1 MTTATQFVVT
11 RSTRGSRWA
20 MRGVLVGMVVL
31 ATAPYWAGTQDLQL
45 LSELFGYV
53 MLASLWNLLAG
64 YAGLISI
71 GQQAFVGLGG
81 YALFSYAITAG
92 ANPLWAFPLAGL
104 VGAIVAVPS
113 AALLFRLRGAYF
125 AIGSWVLADTL
136 KLVFAQIRALGSGS
150 GTSLPVSVIL
160 MLGHRPG
167 PRESVIY
174 WSAFVLLV
182 LVMGTIVWLLRSRYG
197 MALTAVR
204 DNEVAA
210 RSSGIDVGRVK
221 LVVYVFAG
229 FATSMVGGL
238 IFLQKLRIS
247 PDAAF
252 SVDDWTGLVI
262 FMAVIGGVGS
272 VEGPVIG
279 AVIFFVF
286 RQELY
291 NLGTIYLMLLGLVAI
306 IVMLRM
312 PKGIWGWA
320 SEHLGWRVL
329 PLQQHVSSASIASS
343 GYLPE
348 RSEP

>member
-1 MTTATQFVVT
+1 MTTVT
-11 RSTRGSRWA
+11 VRRSTPGSRWA
-20 MRGVLVGMVVL
+20 MRGVLVGLVAL
-31 ATAPYWAGTQDLQL
+31 AVAPYWVGTEDLQL
-45 LSELFGYV
+45 LAELYGYI

-64 YAGLISI
+64 YSGLVSI
-71 GQQAFVGLGG
+71 GQQAFVGLGA
-81 YALFSYAITAG
+81 YTLFSYAIFAN
-92 ANPLWAFPLAGL
+92 ANPLWGYPLAGL
-104 VGAIVAVPS
+104 IGAIVALPS

-136 KLVFAQIRALGSGS
+136 KLVFAQINALGSGS

-174 WSAFVLLV
+174 WSAFILLV

-204 DNEVAA
+204 DNELAA

-221 LVVYVFAG
+221 LLVYVFTG
-229 FATSMVGGL
+229 FATSMVGVL

-279 AVIFFVF
+279 AVVFFVF

-291 NLGTIYLMLLGLVAI
+291 NLGTTYLMLLGLLAI

-320 SEHLGWRVL
+320 SQHFHWRIL
-329 PLQQHVSSASIASS
+329 PLQQHVSTASLGS
-343 GYLPE
+343 G
-348 RSEP
+348 S

>member
-1 MTTATQFVVT
+1 MVTMATLVT
-11 RSTRGSRWA
+11 VGRSTPGSRWA
-20 MRGVLVGMVVL
+20 MRGVLVALVAL
-31 ATAPYWAGTQDLQL
+31 AAAPYWAGTQDLQL
-45 LSELFGYV
+45 MSELFGYV

-64 YAGLISI
+64 YAGLVSI
-71 GQQAFVGLGG
+71 GQQAFVGIGG
-81 YALFSYAITAG
+81 YVLFSFAITAG
-92 ANPLWAFPLAGL
+92 ANPLWSYPLAGL
-104 VGAIVAVPS
+104 IGAVVAVPS

-136 KLVFAQIRALGSGS
+136 KLIFSQVSALGSGS

-174 WSAFVLLV
+174 WSAFMLLV
-182 LVMGTIVWLLRSRYG
+182 LVMGIIVWLLRSRYG
-197 MALTAVR
+197 LALTAVR

-210 RSSGIDVGRVK
+210 RSSGIEVERVK
-221 LVVYVFAG
+221 LLVYVFAG
-229 FATSMVGGL
+229 FATSMVGVL

-279 AVIFFVF
+279 AVLFFVF

-291 NLGTIYLMLLGLVAI
+291 NLGTTYLMLLGLLAI

-320 SEHLGWRVL
+320 SQHFGWRVL
-329 PLQQHVSSASIASS
+329 PLRQHVSDPSGAS
-343 GYLPE
+343 PE
-348 RSEP
+348 KPM

>member
-1 MTTATQFVVT
+1 VVTTMMSVLVT
-11 RSTRGSRWA
+11 RSTPGSRWA
-20 MRGVLVGMVVL
+20 MRGVFVALVAL

-45 LSELFGYV
+45 LSELFGYI

-64 YAGLISI
+64 YAGLVSI

-81 YALFSYAITAG
+81 YVLFSYAITAG
-92 ANPLWAFPLAGL
+92 ANPLWSYPLAGL

-125 AIGSWVLADTL
+125 AIGSWVLADTF
-136 KLVFAQIRALGSGS
+136 KLVFSQISALGSGS
-150 GTSLPVSVIL
+150 GTSLPVSVVL

-174 WSAFVLLV
+174 WSAFALLL

-210 RSSGIDVGRVK
+210 RSSGIEVERVK
-221 LVVYVFAG
+221 LLVYVFAG
-229 FATSMVGGL
+229 LATSMVGAL

-279 AVIFFVF
+279 AVVFFVF

-291 NLGTIYLMLLGLVAI
+291 NLGTIYLMLLGLLAI

-312 PKGIWGWA
+312 PKGVWGWA
-320 SEHLGWRVL
+320 SQHLGWRVL
-329 PLQQHVSSASIASS
+329 PLQQHVLTATSHTPGESTK
-343 GYLPE
+343 
-348 RSEP
+348 

>member
-1 MTTATQFVVT
+1 MTTGATVT
-11 RSTRGSRWA
+11 VTVSRSTPGSRWA
-20 MRGVLVGMVVL
+20 MRGVLATLVAL
-31 ATAPYWAGTQDLQL
+31 AAAPYWAGTQDLQL
-45 LSELFGYV
+45 MSQLFAYV

-64 YAGLISI
+64 YSGLVSI

-81 YALFSYAITAG
+81 YVLFSYAIMAG
-92 ANPLWAFPLAGL
+92 ANPLWSYPLAGL

-125 AIGSWVLADTL
+125 AIGSWVLADTF
-136 KLVFAQIRALGSGS
+136 KLVFAQIGALGSGS
-150 GTSLPVSVIL
+150 GTSLPVSVVL

-174 WSAFVLLV
+174 WSAFLLLV

-197 MALTAVR
+197 MALTALR
-204 DNEVAA
+204 DNEIAA
-210 RSSGIDVGRVK
+210 RSSGVDVERVK
-221 LVVYVFAG
+221 LLVYVLVG
-229 FATSMVGGL
+229 FATSMVGVL

-279 AVIFFVF
+279 AVVFFVF

-291 NLGTIYLMLLGLVAI
+291 NLGTVYLMLLGLLAI

-320 SEHLGWRVL
+320 SERLGWRVL
-329 PLQQHVSSASIASS
+329 PLRQHVSNASSAS
-343 GYLPE
+343 
-348 RSEP
+348 SES